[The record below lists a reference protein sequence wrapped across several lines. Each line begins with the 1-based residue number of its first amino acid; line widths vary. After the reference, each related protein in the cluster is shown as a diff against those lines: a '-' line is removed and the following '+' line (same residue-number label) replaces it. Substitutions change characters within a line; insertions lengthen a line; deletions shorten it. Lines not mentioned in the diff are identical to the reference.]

1 MTEIRTRH
9 LPSKTQKRH
18 HLNQLAASTLSN
30 AQNARDPIS
39 SPQRGR
45 VCVPHKKV
53 FIISTINMF
62 YGPLFE
68 YRREP

>member
-1 MTEIRTRH
+1 MTEIRNRH
-9 LPSKTQKRH
+9 LPSTAQKRH
-18 HLNQLAASTLSN
+18 HFNQLAASTLSN
-30 AQNARDPIS
+30 AQNARDLVCS
-39 SPQRGR
+39 SQRGR

-53 FIISTINMF
+53 FIKSTINMF